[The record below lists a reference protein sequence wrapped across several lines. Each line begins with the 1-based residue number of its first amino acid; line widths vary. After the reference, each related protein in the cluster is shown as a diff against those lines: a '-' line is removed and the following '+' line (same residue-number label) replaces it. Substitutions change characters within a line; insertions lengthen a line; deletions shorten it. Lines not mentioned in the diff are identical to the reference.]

1 MSSLLVP
8 IFCFIVFIVKTSQS
22 QSLTFTS
29 HFVQSSQLSTANW
42 ETKINA
48 SLTQKVSTLNEC
60 VSKCQYHGGPV
71 IYHHEFRCNAV
82 TFDPSTNFCH
92 LAKLDF
98 IENVDEEKEAAKDF
112 IIRDFDQRTLKKS
125 CKDGKPCCS
134 RDEVCANEVGRQ
146 ACIYQFAKGRFQKK
160 KPLNL

>member
-60 VSKCQYHGGPV
+60 VSKCQYHGQAV
-71 IYHHEFRCNAV
+71 ENHHDFRCNAV
-82 TFDPSTNFCH
+82 TFDPSTRVCH

-98 IENVDEEKEAAKDF
+98 IEDVDEGQEAKNF
-112 IIRDFDQRTLKKS
+112 IIRDFDYRTLKKS

-146 ACIYQFAKGRFQKK
+146 SFS
-160 KPLNL
+160 

>member
-1 MSSLLVP
+1 MFNDQFALLGSSKMSSLLFA
-8 IFCFIVFIVKTSQS
+8 IYCLITFWFKLSQS
-22 QSLTFTS
+22 ESLTFTS

-48 SLTQKVSTLNEC
+48 RLTQKVSTMNEC
-60 VSKCQYHGGPV
+60 ISKCQYHGGPV
-71 IYHHEFRCNAV
+71 MHHHDFRCNAV
-82 TFDPSTNFCH
+82 TFDPSTKICH

-98 IENVDEEKEAAKDF
+98 IEDVNEGQEAKNF
-112 IIRDFDQRTLKKS
+112 IIRDFDYRTLKKS

-146 ACIYQFAKGRFQKK
+146 ACI
-160 KPLNL
+160 